1 MSIEDFSSIKAAA
14 EANNIEAQFQLGQ
27 LYEFGKG
34 VEQSFENAFMW
45 YQKAAESGLA
55 TAQYNLGLLYEKGR
69 GTEQDY
75 KEAAKWYQL
84 ASEQG
89 DPWAMTNLAY
99 LYSHGRGVEHS
110 DTIANNLYQEAA
122 ETGHFQAQYN
132 LAARYASGRGFEP
145 DLVAAYF
152 WFERSKLGASALNQE
167 RANKMVEALSDHMT
181 ESQIIEAKAMYASLL
196 RGDIN

>member
-1 MSIEDFSSIKAAA
+1 MSTEDFSNIKASA
-14 EANNIEAQFQLGQ
+14 EANEPEAQFKLGQ

-34 VEQSFENAFMW
+34 VEQSFENALIW
-45 YQKAAESGLA
+45 YQKAADSGLA
-55 TAQYNLGLLYEKGR
+55 AAQYNLGLLYEHGR
-69 GTEQDY
+69 GTEKNY
-75 KEAAKWYQL
+75 KEAAKWYQR
-84 ASEQG
+84 ASEKG
-89 DPWAMTNLAY
+89 DPWATTNLAF
-99 LYSHGRGVEHS
+99 LYSHGRGVRQS
-110 DTIANNLYQEAA
+110 DTVANNLYQEAA

-152 WFERSKLGASALNQE
+152 WFERCKLGASSLNQE

-181 ESQIIEAKAMYASLL
+181 EEQIREAKTMFASLL